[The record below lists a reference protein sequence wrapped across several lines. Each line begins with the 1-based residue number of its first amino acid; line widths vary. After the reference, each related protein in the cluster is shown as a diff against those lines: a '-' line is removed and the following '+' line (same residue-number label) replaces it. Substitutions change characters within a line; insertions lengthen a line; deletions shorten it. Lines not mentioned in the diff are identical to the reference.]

1 MNCSYKSDHNDILK
15 SNVTPSMMKNGIFPC
30 PNYSCKLCI
39 KPKHNLILQINHLM
53 VDEAIKTICNLTNE
67 ELTNY
72 DKKYLI
78 IKDKNILEYIISNL
92 AFITPSKEIKTIDNI
107 DFYNIDDVGDK
118 LINII
123 IALIGKNKDLITP
136 IMLERISICKSK
148 KLKIIFEKYF
158 SKIKY

>member
-1 MNCSYKSDHNDILK
+1 
-15 SNVTPSMMKNGIFPC
+15 
-30 PNYSCKLCI
+30 
-39 KPKHNLILQINHLM
+39 M